1 MMKFGN
7 IALAVGL
14 VAGATGAMAQSAAA
28 PADPAA
34 PAGPSAAAPAAP
46 APAAPAAPAA
56 AGPVTDTEVKQFATA
71 LVAINDVQ
79 KNPALSP
86 TDKQKAMV
94 AKVQEQGLQPQ
105 RFNEIAQASQS
116 DTSLQG
122 KVQTELAKQQPA
134 AAAPAPA
141 APAQ

>member
-1 MMKFGN
+1 MMKISM
-7 IALAVGL
+7 IALA
-14 VAGATGAMAQSAAA
+14 GAMIAASTAASAQQAAA
-28 PADPAA
+28 PAPGPADPAP
-34 PAGPSAAAPAAP
+34 PAAAAP
-46 APAAPAAPAA
+46 APAA
-56 AGPVTDTEVKQFATA
+56 AGPVSDTEVKQFATA

-116 DTSLQG
+116 DTALQG
-122 KVQTELAKQQPA
+122 KVQSELAKQQ
-134 AAAPAPA
+134 AAAPAGA

>member
-1 MMKFGN
+1 
-7 IALAVGL
+7 
-14 VAGATGAMAQSAAA
+14 
-28 PADPAA
+28 
-34 PAGPSAAAPAAP
+34 
-46 APAAPAAPAA
+46 
-56 AGPVTDTEVKQFATA
+56 VTDTEVKQFATA

-122 KVQTELAKQQPA
+122 KVQSELAKQQPA
-134 AAAPAPA
+134 AAAAAPA
-141 APAQ
+141 APTQ

>member
-1 MMKFGN
+1 MKKIVN
-7 IALAVGL
+7 IALAFGF
-14 VAGATGAMAQSAAA
+14 AAA
-28 PADPAA
+28 ATAASAQTA
-34 PAGPSAAAPAAP
+34 PAPAAPAAP
-46 APAAPAAPAA
+46 SASAPAPAAPAA

-86 TDKQKAMV
+86 TDKQTAMV

-105 RFNEIAQASQS
+105 RFNEIAQASQT
-116 DTSLQG
+116 DTALQG

-134 AAAPAPA
+134 AAAAAPA